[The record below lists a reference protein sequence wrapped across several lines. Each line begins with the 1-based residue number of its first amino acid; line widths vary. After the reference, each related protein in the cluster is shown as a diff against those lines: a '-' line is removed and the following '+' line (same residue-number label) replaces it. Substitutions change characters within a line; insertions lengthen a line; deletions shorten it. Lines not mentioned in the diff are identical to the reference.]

1 MMGIFESFFAPRI
14 GLKPL
19 VDLCRRL
26 SISLEAGIDIRK
38 IWIREAA
45 GGSWISRPRFETIS
59 DGVNRGD
66 SLQEALERTGEFFPK
81 LFREMIEVGEKTG
94 ALSEIF
100 RRLADHYEHRLR
112 TRRAFLAAITPAL
125 LQLLAALMIV
135 GILIWIMGFLKG
147 AGGQPIDLL
156 GWGLTG
162 NAGLLIY
169 LAIVAA
175 AFGVVALTLFAVSRG
190 LAWTRPIQRLSLGV
204 PIVGRCLR
212 TIALSRMAWTLQL
225 AMNVDMDL
233 RHVLPLSLRS
243 TGNDYYGRLSDGV
256 VANVVAGQEI
266 HEALRDTGCFPQEF
280 LEVLEVGEMTG
291 STVESMGRLSN
302 QYEERAR
309 MAVAALTV
317 ALGFAIWAGVAL
329 LIIFVIVRIFLT
341 AYMGPI
347 NEALD
352 MMP

>member
-1 MMGIFESFFAPRI
+1 MGIIGSFFAPRI

-19 VDLCRRL
+19 ADLSRRL
-26 SISLEAGIDIRK
+26 AISMEAGIDIRK
-38 IWIREAA
+38 IWDREAA
-45 GGSWISRPRFETIS
+45 GGNWVSRPRFETVR

-66 SLQEALERTGEFFPK
+66 SLQEALERTGSFFPR

-112 TRRAFLAAITPAL
+112 TRRAFLAAITPAM
-125 LQLLAALMIV
+125 LQLLAALGVI
-135 GILIWIMGFLKG
+135 GILIWIMGFL
-147 AGGQPIDLL
+147 AGPSGKPIDLL

-162 NAGLLIY
+162 NSGLLIY
-169 LAIVAA
+169 LAILAA
-175 AFGVVALTLFAVSRG
+175 IFGAFALTLFAVSRG
-190 LAWTRPIQRLSLGV
+190 LAWTRPIQRLTLRIPV
-204 PIVGRCLR
+204 VGKCLR
-212 TIALSRMAWTLQL
+212 TIALSRMAWTLHL

-266 HEALRDTGCFPQEF
+266 HEALRDTGCFPHDF
-280 LEVLEVGEMTG
+280 LETLEVGEMSG

-317 ALGFAIWAGVAL
+317 ALGFAIWAGVAI
-329 LIIFVIVRIFLT
+329 LIIFMIVRIFLT
-341 AYMGPI
+341 AYLGPI